1 MLLDADTNL
10 VIHAEKQ
17 QKMQPRIFTQ
27 QIYLTQRNN
36 HYQVVCHHPPEALT
50 RRDNHYQ
57 VVCHHPPEAL
67 IQFHE
72 PAAPFKMDKLDPQ
85 IPRIG
90 SPLM

>member
-17 QKMQPRIFTQ
+17 QKMPQRIFTL
-27 QIYLTQRNN
+27 QIYLTW
-36 HYQVVCHHPPEALT
+36 
-50 RRDNHYQ
+50 RDNHYQ

-72 PAAPFKMDKLDPQ
+72 SAALFKMDKLDPQ